1 MSILAKLTPEQIVA
15 FDDCTTKEELAAKAK
30 ELGLE
35 PTEAD
40 LDEAMA
46 LISAESGE
54 LSDDALNAV
63 AGGADEYTKKGYKKV
78 DKKDTCT
85 VPDKYVPAPA
95 DLKLWPKAEY
105 MQCGGCDN
113 CRSMN
118 NKIVCIAQPG
128 KD

>member
-1 MSILAKLTPEQIVA
+1 MSILKKLTPEQIVA

-35 PTEAD
+35 ATEAD

-46 LISAESGE
+46 LIGAESGE
-54 LSDDALNAV
+54 LSDDALDAI
-63 AGGADEYTKKGYKKV
+63 AGGQNEYSKTGYKKV
-78 DKKDTCT
+78 KKDDTCT

-95 DLKLWPKAEY
+95 DLKLWPNAKPN
-105 MQCGGCDN
+105 QCGGCDN

-128 KD
+128 QD